1 MYFSSNMEARKEE
14 YMAHCEKD
22 ASPGDYADLF
32 RSYGSI
38 IFAYLH
44 FHASSREEAEDL
56 TLDVFTAALTNPT
69 LLTWSGPRQLSW
81 LKRVA
86 SNKLVDSY
94 RRHNR
99 RPAVALDQ
107 VAETLLDEHG
117 PEHVALLNEDYAQL
131 HEQIKQ
137 LSPLQQEILRLRY
150 GHGLHTAEIAALLN
164 KSEQAIR
171 QMLSRTIGLLRTMY
185 DIQPTRKGEGV

>member
-1 MYFSSNMEARKEE
+1 MARYEN
-14 YMAHCEKD
+14 D
-22 ASPGDYADLF
+22 ASPEDHAEIF
-32 RSYGSI
+32 KCYGPI
-38 IFAYLH
+38 IFTYLRL
-44 FHASSREEAEDL
+44 HASSREEAEDL
-56 TLDVFTAALTNPT
+56 ALDVFTAALANPE
-69 LLTWSGPRQLSW
+69 LLTWSGPRQLGW

-86 SNKLVDSY
+86 ANKLVDSY
-94 RRHNR
+94 RRSNR
-99 RPAVALDQ
+99 RPVVALDQ
-107 VAETLLDEHG
+107 VAQTLLDERG
-117 PEHVALLNEDYAQL
+117 PEHMALLNEDYAHL

-150 GHGLHTAEIAALLN
+150 GHELHTAEIAALLN